1 MAKRL
6 ISVIEDA
13 RSANLKV
20 DRKNGIIRGVKI
32 LGLVSENGRR
42 YTPNAVRDAIG
53 MYEGIRVNI
62 DHPEKP
68 DDIRSAEARFGKLI
82 NVHFVEGEGLY
93 GDLEFLRSHP
103 MAERICEAAERMPD
117 AFGLSHNAQGE
128 GDENKDGIFVVSKIV
143 EVRHVDVVADPAT
156 TKSLSEARKMPYKMR
171 EEEEEIKRTMEAD
184 NAEFGAKAAEILN
197 GEGDTAAKVQELV
210 KLVHDMYGEKEMDYQ
225 DETEAEDPSEEV
237 EKQDEMKEENTERLL
252 KNEPEAIDGEKDGIH
267 IDVDS
272 HKGEEEEDAEDT
284 EETDGMYMTKAK
296 EEEEKK
302 KKPMESK
309 RSFIRR
315 AARACSVELS
325 ESAIKDL
332 SLLPKD
338 AAIRQIR
345 RIALAQKA
353 SRPRSAGFVPA
364 NLAESKLPTGE
375 KLFRWLQS

>member
-1 MAKRL
+1 
-6 ISVIEDA
+6 
-13 RSANLKV
+13 
-20 DRKNGIIRGVKI
+20 
-32 LGLVSENGRR
+32 
-42 YTPNAVRDAIG
+42 
-53 MYEGIRVNI
+53 
-62 DHPEKP
+62 
-68 DDIRSAEARFGKLI
+68 
-82 NVHFVEGEGLY
+82 
-93 GDLEFLRSHP
+93 
-103 MAERICEAAERMPD
+103 
-117 AFGLSHNAQGE
+117 
-128 GDENKDGIFVVSKIV
+128 
-143 EVRHVDVVADPAT
+143 
-156 TKSLSEARKMPYKMR
+156 MPYKMR

-237 EKQDEMKEENTERLL
+237 EKQEKMKEEETERLL

-272 HKGEEEEDAEDT
+272 HKGEGEEDAEDT

-296 EEEEKK
+296 EEGEEKK

-309 RSFIRR
+309 RSYIRR
-315 AARACSVELS
+315 AAKAAGVELS

-338 AAIRQIR
+338 AAVRQIR
-345 RIALAQKA
+345 RIVLAQKA
-353 SRPRSAGFVPA
+353 SRPRSTGFVPA

>member
-13 RSANLKV
+13 RSNNLRV

-42 YTPNAVRDAIG
+42 YTPNAVKDAIG

-156 TKSLSEARKMPYKMR
+156 TKSLSEARKMEYKMR
-171 EEEEEIKRTMEAD
+171 EEEAEIKKTMEAD

-197 GEGDTAAKVQELV
+197 GEGDTASKVQELV
-210 KLVHDMYGEKEMDYQ
+210 KLVHDLYGDTEMDYE
-225 DETEAEDPSEEV
+225 DESEAEDPSEEV
-237 EKQDEMKEENTERLL
+237 EKEKKMEEEATERMLG
-252 KNEPEAIDGEKDGIH
+252 NESEAMDEKE
-267 IDVDS
+267 
-272 HKGEEEEDAEDT
+272 KKTAEEAEEA

-315 AARACSVELS
+315 AAKACSVELS

-332 SLLPKD
+332 SLLPRD
-338 AAIRQIR
+338 AAVRQIR

-353 SRPRSAGFVPA
+353 SRPRSAGFVPS
-364 NLAESKLPTGE
+364 NLSESKLPTGE